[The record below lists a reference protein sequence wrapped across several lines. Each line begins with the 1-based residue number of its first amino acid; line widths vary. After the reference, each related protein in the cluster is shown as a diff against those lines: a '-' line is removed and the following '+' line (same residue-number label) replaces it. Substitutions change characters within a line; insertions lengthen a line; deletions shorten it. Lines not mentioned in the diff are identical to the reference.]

1 MIKINSFYPTD
12 NFTRKTW
19 EFYDDKL
26 VVKTKSLTFE
36 YENEIKYEKIKV
48 IRNKR
53 MVNLGWLWV
62 AFTTAAILGG
72 VIIGLDYFHVYNP
85 AIQIIEK
92 AIAILVLIFIIPIF
106 HKDEYYSFL
115 DADNNYLTSI
125 KIDNKSRKS
134 LSEAINLVKN
144 KTKIVSEVYVN
155 NSLPNT
161 PPVYEFT
168 ILDFPDFL
176 SRSTVRFYEDKF
188 IDVEKSLAEELT
200 TVIKYDELSG
210 KTKTAKMGNSNWSN
224 ALCNWGIF
232 LGTISISL
240 LVLFPKQI
248 YGNWIFLRLY
258 FGGLLLLIPMFLLK
272 YIKSEILLLYD
283 NNDEE
288 IFWTRINSAN
298 REKLNQI
305 IGFIQKK
312 VSLRKPKRAKKKKPA

>member
-1 MIKINSFYPTD
+1 
-12 NFTRKTW
+12 
-19 EFYDDKL
+19 
-26 VVKTKSLTFE
+26 
-36 YENEIKYEKIKV
+36 
-48 IRNKR
+48 

-161 PPVYEFT
+161 PPVYETAFS
-168 ILDFPDFL
+168 LVVWHYAEFL
-176 SRSTVRFYEDKF
+176 EKQGCTVQ
-188 IDVEKSLAEELT
+188 
-200 TVIKYDELSG
+200 
-210 KTKTAKMGNSNWSN
+210 TKIWYTG
-224 ALCNWGIF
+224 
-232 LGTISISL
+232 
-240 LVLFPKQI
+240 
-248 YGNWIFLRLY
+248 YG
-258 FGGLLLLIPMFLLK
+258 G
-272 YIKSEILLLYD
+272 
-283 NNDEE
+283 
-288 IFWTRINSAN
+288 
-298 REKLNQI
+298 
-305 IGFIQKK
+305 
-312 VSLRKPKRAKKKKPA
+312 PA